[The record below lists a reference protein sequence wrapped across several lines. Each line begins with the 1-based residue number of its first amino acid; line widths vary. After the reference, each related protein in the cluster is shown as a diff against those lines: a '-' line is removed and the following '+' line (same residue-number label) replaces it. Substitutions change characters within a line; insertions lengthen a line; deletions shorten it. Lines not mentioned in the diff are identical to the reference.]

1 VGALRDTTGDCPG
14 SSAIYVDFMKP
25 RCLYDELRAVKLFVE
40 HYRPVVEEAVQADD
54 ERRPATRN
62 LR

>member
-1 VGALRDTTGDCPG
+1 
-14 SSAIYVDFMKP
+14 VDFMKP
-25 RCLYDELRAVKLFVE
+25 RGLYDELRAVKLFVE